1 MSVTDRVIWRN
12 GSLVPWAEV
21 TVHVLSQSI
30 QRGTLVFD
38 VMPVYWLPRGPA
50 ILGLAEHLER
60 FQQSAELSGMAL
72 PFDTKAL
79 RAGISAAARAN
90 PGAEVVKISAY
101 YPGASLDVLPV
112 DPQPEVAIAAF
123 AVADLSKAGRASA
136 AGPARLTVAESR
148 KMPASVL
155 SPQIK
160 IAAAYTHTAF
170 AKARAK
176 AAGFHDVLFLDEHD
190 NVTESSTQSFF
201 LVCEG
206 MLRSAPL
213 DTVLAG
219 VTRRLALE
227 LARDEGIPVKE
238 EPMPRELL
246 ARAQEAFLTGTTS
259 NVWPI
264 SQIDQLK
271 LPQPIPGPVTARLVA
286 RFAALVAD
294 KDPVFS
300 ARWLQAV

>member
-1 MSVTDRVIWRN
+1 MSLAERVIWRN
-12 GSLVPWAEV
+12 GKLVPWGDV
-21 TVHVLSQSI
+21 TVHVLSQSL

-38 VMPVYWLPRGPA
+38 VMPVYWLRRGPA

-60 FQQSAELSGMAL
+60 FEQSASLSGMRL
-72 PFDTKAL
+72 PATSAEL
-79 RAGISAAARAN
+79 RAGIAAAVRAN

-112 DPQPEVAIAAF
+112 DPMPEVAIAAF
-123 AVADLSKAGRASA
+123 AIADLSKAGRASA
-136 AGPARLTVAESR
+136 AGPARLQVAESR

-160 IAAAYTHTAF
+160 IAAAYTHAAF

-190 NVTESSTQSFF
+190 QVTESSTQSFF
-201 LVCEG
+201 LVCDG
-206 MLRSAPL
+206 WLRSAPL
-213 DTVLAG
+213 DAVLAG
-219 VTRRLALE
+219 VTRRLAVE

-246 ARAQEAFLTGTTS
+246 GRAQEAFLTGTTS
-259 NVWPI
+259 NVWPV
-264 SQIDQLK
+264 SRIDALE
-271 LPQPIPGPVTARLVA
+271 LPAPIPGPITARLVA

-294 KDPVFS
+294 ADTVFS